1 MGAFHLQF
9 TELQAVVCGIENPLS
24 IPVAESQPS
33 GKSPAEGQHHA
44 TDSARNGGFGFPLPI
59 DPIRLVAGVL
69 TRWPLIFAGLL
80 IFGAVG
86 IVIGIKTTKPTY
98 TVSTQLIKRRVP
110 ETVQTSDVGNAYRPA
125 DFNDATLL
133 ATLLS
138 PDAIE
143 RAVKRAANGLNP
155 DNVRGMLEA
164 SQLEGTD
171 LFYVTYHS
179 PVSPEDAVKFATI
192 YAEEINSYTRR
203 LQQSEA
209 SEVRAILQKEVADF
223 ERQLD
228 DVNREIQTFCREKD
242 YLGGDTQVAAA
253 LAQLGQ
259 IDLQLQT
266 ARTAIQSKTS
276 QIEHNTQL
284 IRRQS
289 PIGMQLKTAQEE
301 LANLRSTYTD
311 ANPLVQAKLES
322 IEFLNKQNE
331 ELMQRGNSELDV
343 FTGTP
348 LGNQL
353 FLDILNLNNE
363 ITEAKHQ
370 TAALEALRQQV
381 HEKIDTFPALVASY
395 EALLNRRATIS
406 QGLSLMG
413 NRLKEAEIFSSGAP
427 GYWQIFQAPQP
438 QNVLRNSL
446 VKKPLIFG
454 IAGGAGGGGMVA
466 ALMLLFTQRSS
477 RRSILECCAAT
488 RAPLRCFIPTTY
500 EKDARAAVEDFWVGE
515 LYPKLSN
522 LQPLLIW
529 TPAIE
534 VADERRMWSL
544 LAAAVM
550 ADTGKPIL
558 VDDLSPNQMWHG
570 REIPDG
576 LIWREWNGGEL
587 ERPEHAAQFLRASAL
602 PVGAA
607 RELFMQVRHWL
618 YVVEGQKASLRRAR
632 KIRSITDAYLP
643 KCAGTIAWM
652 ERPSGS
658 IREVADLISTLVAK
672 YFSK

>member
-1 MGAFHLQF
+1 MQF
-9 TELQAVVCGIENPLS
+9 PAGAVVVWGIDHPS
-24 IPVAESQPS
+24 SKPVADLHPASTTPPESDVHAVVV
-33 GKSPAEGQHHA
+33 GKPP
-44 TDSARNGGFGFPLPI
+44 GFGFPLPF
-59 DPIRLVAGVL
+59 DPIRLIAGML
-69 TRWPLIFAGLL
+69 TRWPFIFMGLL
-80 IFGAVG
+80 IFGSVG
-86 IVIGIKTTKPTY
+86 VVLGVKSTKPVY
-98 TVSTQLIKRRVP
+98 TITAQVIKRRVP
-110 ETVQTSDVGNAYRPA
+110 ETVQTSESGNSYRPA

-133 ATLLS
+133 ATLLA
-138 PDAIE
+138 PEAVE
-143 RAVKRAANGLNP
+143 RATERAGNGLKS
-155 DNVRGMLEA
+155 DNARSMLEA

-171 LFYVTYHS
+171 IFYITYHS
-179 PVSPEDAVKFATI
+179 PISPEDAVKFTGI
-192 YAEEINSYTRR
+192 YAEEINNYTRR

-223 ERQLD
+223 EKQLD
-228 DVNREIQTFCREKD
+228 DVNREIQLFCREKD

-259 IDLQLQT
+259 VELQLQT
-266 ARTAIQSKTS
+266 ARTAIKSKTS
-276 QIEHNTQL
+276 QIEHNTEL

-331 ELMQRGNSELDV
+331 ELMKRGNTELDV

-363 ITEAKHQ
+363 ITEAQHQ
-370 TAALEALRQQV
+370 SEALEVLRK
-381 HEKIDTFPALVASY
+381 EIAERIDTFPSLVASY
-395 EALLNRRATIS
+395 EALLNRRASIS

-427 GYWQIFQAPQP
+427 GYWQVFQAPQLRD
-438 QNVLRNSL
+438 VSRNSL
-446 VKKPLIFG
+446 MKKPIVFG
-454 IAGGAGGGGMVA
+454 VGGGVVGAALVA

-488 RAPLRCFIPTTY
+488 RAPLSCHIPTTY
-500 EKDARAAVEDFWVGE
+500 EKDARAAVEEFWFGH
-515 LYPKLSN
+515 LYPKLGA
-522 LQPLLIW
+522 LQPLMIW

-534 VADERRMWSL
+534 TTDERRFWSL
-544 LAAAVM
+544 LSASVL

-558 VDDLSPNQMWHG
+558 VHDLSPNHIWHG
-570 REIPDG
+570 RDLPEG
-576 LIWREWNGGEL
+576 LIWQEYRSDEDEF
-587 ERPEHAAQFLRASAL
+587 PDHAAHFLRASTL
-602 PVGAA
+602 PSGAS
-607 RELFMQVRHWL
+607 RQVFMTVKHWL
-618 YVVEGQKASLRRAR
+618 FVVEGQKSSLRRAR
-632 KIRSITDAYLP
+632 KIRSITESYLP
-643 KCAGTIAWM
+643 PCTGTIAWM
-652 ERPSGS
+652 ERPNSP
-658 IREVADLISTLVAK
+658 IREVADLISTFIAK